1 MFENSNTACTP
12 KLQHSKSL
20 SLLAKSSSG
29 TISSFPATETTG
41 PKMGS
46 TQHLKNLGKA
56 VGAKVNDFLRRKE
69 TVNLGSIG
77 VTEVN
82 KNVGAVL
89 AVAENNSQVTTSGT
103 GGHKSLDIFPR
114 LDPPPPAARK
124 RTPRALKTTQDMM
137 ISPDPVVT
145 STEATDT
152 SFTAMP
158 ECIPLLT
165 QGIPQDK
172 SAKEEEKP
180 LTSKTNT
187 EDRMKDINK
196 TESLTDLSGLQK
208 SREGISETILS
219 VPDLLNKDTLDLKLK
234 TADSERKLSLPK
246 THLKITLSED
256 DLLENGSEDSGVP
269 RYRNSSVDEEESH
282 PDLLSFE

>member
-89 AVAENNSQVTTSGT
+89 AVAENNSQQRDVQC
-103 GGHKSLDIFPR
+103 HKSLDIFPR

-187 EDRMKDINK
+187 E
-196 TESLTDLSGLQK
+196 K